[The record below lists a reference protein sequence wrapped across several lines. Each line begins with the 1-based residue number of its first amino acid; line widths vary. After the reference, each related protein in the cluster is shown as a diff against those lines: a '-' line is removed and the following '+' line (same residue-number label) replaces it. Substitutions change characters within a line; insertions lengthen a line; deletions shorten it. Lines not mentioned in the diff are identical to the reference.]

1 MSLFSSKLRKASYN
15 GVSFEVTASTIK
27 FGRRTVTHEYPQRD
41 EPYTEDLG
49 RSARTFD
56 ITGFIVGET
65 YIAQTKRLLKA
76 LEASSKN
83 NEPGK
88 LVHPWMGTLSV
99 CLNSQPKVDW
109 NLEQGITNI
118 TLSFVEA
125 GNLNNPSIAESWGN
139 KLRSAVDGFI
149 DDSLSA
155 FGLTMEQIEEY
166 SKVIDEI
173 ANGSYMDIL
182 RSLQDSNLS
191 KLFDLGDS
199 LENLANTATK
209 ALSLGAK
216 DLGKDIASA
225 LGLGAYINSVRN
237 WRDSAKAL
245 IDAVKDPVFTH
256 HATTT
261 SSTSIEQANSAITT
275 YTRQLML
282 ANLAGSVS
290 MIGTTLDLYDDE
302 VDEELGIRSDIEVR
316 ELRDETFNLLIQEQ
330 LNLGTD
336 EHALF
341 NDLDDLIINVYHYL
355 SETVL
360 QDNQLVD
367 FTPKTS
373 APTLTLA
380 YDKYTDALRVDEI
393 VRRNNIIN
401 PLFTPVKTLKLSQ
414 N

>member
-76 LEASSKN
+76 LETSSAN
-83 NEPGK
+83 NEAGR

-99 CLNSQPKVDW
+99 YLSSQPKIDW
-109 NLEQGITNI
+109 NLEKGITNI

-139 KLRSAVDGFI
+139 KLRTAADSFI

-155 FGLTMEQIEEY
+155 FSLTMDDIENY
-166 SKVIDEI
+166 TQFIDEI
-173 ANGSYMDIL
+173 ANGSFQDIL
-182 RSLQDSNLS
+182 GSLQDSNLA
-191 KLFDLGDS
+191 KIFDLGDS
-199 LENLANTATK
+199 LANLANTAAQ

-225 LGLGAYINSVRN
+225 LGIGAYINSVRN
-237 WRDSAKAL
+237 WRGSAKAL

-256 HATTT
+256 HATTASRT
-261 SSTSIEQANSAITT
+261 ILEQANSTITT

-316 ELRDETFNLLIQEQ
+316 ELRDETLNLLIREQ
-330 LNLGTD
+330 QSLGTD

-341 NDLDDLIINVYHYL
+341 NDLDDLIISVYHYL

-360 QDNQLVD
+360 QDNQLIE

-373 APTLTLA
+373 APILTLA
-380 YDKYTDALRVDEI
+380 YDKYADALRADEI
-393 VRRNNIIN
+393 TRRNGIIN
-401 PLFTPVKTLKLSQ
+401 PLFTPVKALKLSQ
-414 N
+414 D

>member
-15 GVSFEVTASTIK
+15 GVSFEVTSSTVK

-49 RSARTFD
+49 RSARSFD
-56 ITGFIVGET
+56 VKGFIVGET

-76 LEASSKN
+76 LEASSDN

-88 LVHPWMGTLSV
+88 LVHPWLGTLRVYLS
-99 CLNSQPKVDW
+99 SQPQVNWD
-109 NLEQGITNI
+109 LEKGVTDI

-125 GNLNNPSIAESWGN
+125 GNLNNPSISESWGN

-155 FGLTMEQIEEY
+155 FDLTMEQIEEY

-182 RSLQDSNLS
+182 GSLQDSNLS

-199 LENLANTATK
+199 LENLANTATQ

-245 IDAVKDPVFTH
+245 IDAVKNPVFAH

>member
-15 GVSFEVTASTIK
+15 GVSFEVTSSTVK

-49 RSARTFD
+49 RSARSFD
-56 ITGFIVGET
+56 VKGFIVGET

-76 LEASSKN
+76 LEASSDN

-88 LVHPWMGTLSV
+88 LVHPWLGTLRVYLS
-99 CLNSQPKVDW
+99 SQPQVNWD
-109 NLEQGITNI
+109 LEKGVTDI

-125 GNLNNPSIAESWGN
+125 GNLNNPSISESWGN

-155 FGLTMEQIEEY
+155 FDLTMEQIEEY

-182 RSLQDSNLS
+182 GSLQDSNLS

-199 LENLANTATK
+199 LENLANTATQ

-245 IDAVKDPVFTH
+245 IDAVKNPVFAH

-261 SSTSIEQANSAITT
+261 SSTSIEQANS
-275 YTRQLML
+275 
-282 ANLAGSVS
+282 V
-290 MIGTTLDLYDDE
+290 
-302 VDEELGIRSDIEVR
+302 
-316 ELRDETFNLLIQEQ
+316 
-330 LNLGTD
+330 
-336 EHALF
+336 
-341 NDLDDLIINVYHYL
+341 
-355 SETVL
+355 
-360 QDNQLVD
+360 
-367 FTPKTS
+367 
-373 APTLTLA
+373 
-380 YDKYTDALRVDEI
+380 
-393 VRRNNIIN
+393 
-401 PLFTPVKTLKLSQ
+401 
-414 N
+414 